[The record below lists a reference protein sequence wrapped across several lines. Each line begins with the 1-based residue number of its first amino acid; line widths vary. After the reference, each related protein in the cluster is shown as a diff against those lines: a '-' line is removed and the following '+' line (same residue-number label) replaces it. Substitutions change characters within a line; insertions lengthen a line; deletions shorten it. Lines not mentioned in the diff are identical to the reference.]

1 MSPTP
6 PILPNNFTMAK
17 FRTTIIAAAILC
29 FFTVS
34 LARTTPANDDAAAT
48 TQVALP
54 LPSADPALRL
64 PTETDAKAN
73 AETDPNSAVVSAVPL
88 TEITF
93 RPVNRRFHLRS
104 KRPCR
109 HHFKFYPTTRENEEI
124 SYGNDMILSSGEN
137 SDFEQP
143 IVRGGGKR
151 IPGRWMRMHHH
162 HRLRGHHDDD
172 SDSDDE
178 EEEDRVKKVVF
189 KRYDYDRF
197 DREKKL
203 KKLRKHFRVRNEE
216 AEKKKKGGFMIRVR
230 KFLDHYI

>member
-1 MSPTP
+1 
-6 PILPNNFTMAK
+6 MAK
-17 FRTTIIAAAILC
+17 FRTAIFAAALLC

-34 LARTTPANDDAAAT
+34 LARSTPASDDSSAAAVT

-54 LPSADPALRL
+54 LSSADPALRL
-64 PTETDAKAN
+64 PADTDAKAN
-73 AETDPNSAVVSAVPL
+73 TETDPNSAVVTAVPL

-109 HHFKFYPTTRENEEI
+109 HHFKFYPTVRENEEI

-143 IVRGGGKR
+143 IARGAGKR

-162 HRLRGHHDDD
+162 HRLRRHRDEDSDVD
-172 SDSDDE
+172 SDSEDE

-216 AEKKKKGGFMIRVR
+216 PEQKKKGGFMIRVR